1 MSESPPRPMV
11 VGHPGGGTGPTGG
24 GTGGT
29 GPTDGGTGG
38 TGPYGRGPGG
48 PTGGGT
54 GPHGKGGGSG
64 PPTGPGGGGTG
75 PGGRGPGGGRTGPGG
90 PGGGGK
96 GPGGGGKG
104 PGGGGKGP
112 GGGGSGPGGGGSGPG
127 GFNWPWAG
135 WTWPTIPT
143 TPPWAGKI
151 GPFPSP
157 FTMATW
163 IRSKF
168 YLMMGSLDGWQ
179 YNSMSRGVIALTL
192 DVTGATTALGK
203 TGVVIVLTDLTSGAS
218 LTLPQPVD
226 ASQID
231 VNAYLNYMLSDSIN
245 ISVGLTGINLA
256 GPGGYALLD
265 ETVTGF
271 EASAGL
277 VLPVTIPDLAVGLNV
292 TVSSGAAAI
301 GDMVNVT
308 VYDPNNLE
316 VFGTIGSMLETTSQ
330 DLKGGATSAFT
341 VNAPSLAFFAGDT
354 YTVNATI
361 TTPNG
366 NLNTATASVAGSGLD
381 SVSLSVAIAPP
392 VSGGL
397 PVEVVEQTEFEN
409 ISVNAPVGGALV
421 NAVATDGNGNQLTAS
436 GTTPASGLVTLVF
449 SSVDPTQ
456 TYSIVINA
464 SLGSLNGTITLP
476 AVSGAVLEAG
486 TDMTTQVQI

>member
-1 MSESPPRPMV
+1 MI
-11 VGHPGGGTGPTGG
+11 GHPGGGTGPTGG

-29 GPTDGGTGG
+29 GPF
-38 TGPYGRGPGG
+38 GRGPGG

-54 GPHGKGGGSG
+54 GPGGGGSG
-64 PPTGPGGGGTG
+64 PPGGGGTG
-75 PGGRGPGGGRTGPGG
+75 PPGGGGKGPGGRGRGPPHGPGGGGKGPPHGPGG
-90 PGGGGK
+90 GGSGPPGGGGK

-104 PGGGGKGP
+104 PGGGGT
-112 GGGGSGPGGGGSGPG
+112 GPGGGGSGPG

-218 LTLPQPVD
+218 ITLPQPID
-226 ASQID
+226 AAQVD

-245 ISVGLTGINLA
+245 ITVGLTGINLA
-256 GPGGYALLD
+256 GPGGYALLN

-271 EASAGL
+271 EAAAGL
-277 VLPVTIPDLAVGLNV
+277 ILPIAIPDLAVGLNV

-316 VFGTIGSMLETTSQ
+316 VFGTIGSMLETTNQ
-330 DLKGGATSAFT
+330 NLKGGATSAFT
-341 VNAPSLAFFAGDT
+341 VNAPTLAFFAGDT

-392 VSGGL
+392 VAGGL
-397 PVEVVEQTEFEN
+397 PVEVVEQTEFQN

-449 SSVDPTQ
+449 SPVVSTQ